1 MKNTATNSK
10 STLGRLISPI
20 ASFLKDKDFR
30 TFSLIF
36 AIIYFGQMYGKFGFL
51 ISQKMFPE
59 FWLAVTSAII
69 FGMFAGTSTTAV
81 IVHNRQETAKI
92 SQELLIFDILVSVLF
107 YGDVSV
113 AFFTEGK
120 YGAMVAVLV
129 FALYTSR
136 LLYHL
141 SEDFRKHNLDEI
153 LSKYNEE
160 ETNKIFLSL
169 IKDLGIT
176 MPNDTPKLKEISVA
190 IEKKFN
196 SIQSE
201 TELLREQTKS
211 LDETRNT
218 IDTLNQSLEQITNE
232 KNNLGISLREF
243 MDKFKQQKEQNE
255 IIKSQKEEIE
265 KELNDKKNIRII
277 ASKRG
282 YITQLREKGK
292 NDEADKLEKEL
303 EKEFGIKSNSLVILQ
318 S

>member
-1 MKNTATNSK
+1 MKNTATNST

-81 IVHNRQETAKI
+81 IVHNRQETSKI
-92 SQELLIFDILVSVLF
+92 SQELLVFDILVSVLF
-107 YGDVSV
+107 YGDVS
-113 AFFTEGK
+113 FSFYQEGK
-120 YGAMVAVLV
+120 YGAMIAVLV

-141 SEDFRKHNLDEI
+141 SEDFRKHNLEEI

-160 ETNKIFLSL
+160 ETNKIFSNL

-176 MPNDTPKLKEISVA
+176 MPNDTPKLAEISVA
-190 IEKKFN
+190 IQTRFK

-201 TELLREQTKS
+201 TKSLKEQTKS
-211 LDETRNT
+211 LDETQNT
-218 IDTLNQSLEQITNE
+218 IDILNQQLEKITNE
-232 KNNLGISLREF
+232 KNNLGTSLREY
-243 MDKFKQQKEQNE
+243 MDKFKQQKEINQTITE
-255 IIKSQKEEIE
+255 E
-265 KELNDKKNIRII
+265 KEGLEAQLNEKRNTRVI

-303 EKEFGIKSNSLVILQ
+303 EKEFGIKNNLALSQ